1 MNYKGKVEIDA
12 PALDVWVFVLDVDKF
27 ASCMPGVEDLVR
39 VDDRTFTGKMR
50 AKVGPISGEFAFQA
64 QIVEAE
70 APVRLAAHV
79 EGTDTL
85 TNSTMTSDITMTLA
99 AKGDSKTEL
108 EYQATVNINGRL
120 AIIGDMVL
128 RATGAQVI
136 KEFFKRLREQVS
148 TVTT

>member
-1 MNYKGKVEIDA
+1 MNYKGKVEINA
-12 PALDVWVFVLDVDKF
+12 AAADVWEFVLDVDKF

-64 QIVEAE
+64 QIVDSE
-70 APVRLAAHV
+70 APVRLTAHV
-79 EGTDTL
+79 EGTDSL
-85 TNSTMTSDITMTLA
+85 TNSTMTSDITMNLA
-99 AKGDSKTEL
+99 AAGEDKTER
-108 EYQATVNINGRL
+108 EYQATVNVEGRL

-136 KEFFKRLREQVS
+136 KEFFKRLRDQMNEAAA
-148 TVTT
+148 